1 MKKNFPAMLVA
12 HLNLLRQR
20 AFLLFGCAA
29 VMLLAA
35 HQQSQAAE
43 LRWNNRPFQIVANEK
58 PLPDF
63 LRELAASQNA
73 TAVIDPKVAGVISG
87 KFAGPALG
95 ILNSVCSV
103 NGLTWYFDGAF
114 LFVDLAADAKSDVLP
129 IAAENA
135 GRIAETLVRLHIS
148 DERYPLSI
156 SERDSSVYVTGPRRY
171 VEMVRQAVKLADQRT
186 AMAEGAEIRLFPL
199 KYAWASDFK
208 INRSG
213 KETVIPGVANVLRS
227 LYGRSSNASG
237 AGSGGRAPSAPFSV
251 GANRQIKLRSGE
263 TITAPKIEMGGM
275 TPSAETGGSGGL
287 SGPTIGNE
295 LPQFQADT
303 RMNAVLVRDMP
314 DRMAQYTRLIEA
326 MDVKP
331 RLVEIE
337 VTIMDISS
345 DTLDSL
351 GVDWRAHTPHA
362 DFQTGN
368 GNNSPITFNTTTEGG
383 QIGGVGNTNANGSI
397 ITPIGAV
404 FTASIGNSLRNYL
417 LARVSA
423 LAQNGDANLVARP
436 KVLTL
441 DNNEA
446 SLENLSD
453 FYVRVNGFQDASLFK
468 VTTGTSVRVTPLI
481 VDEAAGRG
489 VMMSINIEDGDISAT
504 QAVDQI
510 PVVLHRT
517 VNTQALIDEGTSLLI
532 AGYSSE
538 QKTSAASVVPV
549 LSNIPVLGHLF
560 KYDQKKLAKQ
570 ERFYLLTPRLVTP
583 ATAASA
589 LPVQPAPSVPP
600 VLPSPPPPVLP
611 PAPNS

>member
-1 MKKNFPAMLVA
+1 VKHFVRFARMIVV
-12 HLNLLRQR
+12 HINLLRQQ
-20 AFLLFGCAA
+20 AFLLFGFAA
-29 VMLLAA
+29 LMLLAA

-63 LRELAASQNA
+63 LRELASSQNV

-87 KFAGPALG
+87 KFAGPALA

-114 LFVDLAADAKSDVLP
+114 LFVDLAADAKSEVLP

-156 SERDSSVYVTGPRRY
+156 SERDASVYVTGPRRY

-186 AMAEGAEIRLFPL
+186 ALAEGAEIRLFPL

-237 AGSGGRAPSAPFSV
+237 GSGGRAPSAPFSV

-263 TITAPKIEMGGM
+263 TITAPKIEMAGM
-275 TPSAETGGSGGL
+275 TPNAETGGGL
-287 SGPTIGNE
+287 AGPSIGNE

-345 DTLDSL
+345 DTLSSLGIDWRLHGRHGDLQIGRGDRGQMTWGGTGSEAGQVGGSDSL
-351 GVDWRAHTPHA
+351 GNPLTPL
-362 DFQTGN
+362 
-368 GNNSPITFNTTTEGG
+368 
-383 QIGGVGNTNANGSI
+383 GSM
-397 ITPIGAV
+397 
-404 FTASIGNSLRNYL
+404 FTAAIGNSARNYL
-417 LARVSA
+417 LARVTA
-423 LAQNGDANLVARP
+423 LATNGNANFVARP
-436 KVLTL
+436 KVMTL
-441 DNNEA
+441 DNTEA
-446 SLENLSD
+446 VLENLSE
-453 FYVRVNGFQDASLFK
+453 FYVRVDGFQDAGLFS
-468 VTTGTSVRVTPLI
+468 VTAGTAVRVTPLVI
-481 VDEAAGRG
+481 DEKGSRA
-489 VMMSINIEDGDISAT
+489 VMMSIDIVDGDLSA
-504 QAVDQI
+504 QSVDKI
-510 PVVLHRT
+510 PIVRRRT
-517 VNTQALIDEGTSLLI
+517 VNTQALVDEGASLLI

-538 QKTSAASVVPV
+538 ERSAATSGVPV
-549 LSNIPVLGHLF
+549 LKDIPGVGNLF
-560 KYDQKKLAKQ
+560 KYNDKKQ
-570 ERFYLLTPRLVTP
+570 INMERFYLLTPRLVLP
-583 ATAASA
+583 GSTANVPQ
-589 LPVQPAPSVPP
+589 LP
-600 VLPSPPPPVLP
+600 LPEVGG
-611 PAPNS
+611 

>member
-263 TITAPKIEMGGM
+263 TITAPKIEMSGM

-345 DTLDSL
+345 DTLSSL
-351 GVDWRAHTPHA
+351 GIDWRLHGRHGDLQIGRGDRGPLTWDGGTSEA
-362 DFQTGN
+362 
-368 GNNSPITFNTTTEGG
+368 G
-383 QIGGVGNTNANGSI
+383 QIGGLTAAGLAT
-397 ITPIGAV
+397 TPLGAM
-404 FTASIGNSLRNYL
+404 FTAAIGNSARNYL
-417 LARVSA
+417 LARVTA
-423 LAQNGDANLVARP
+423 LATSGNANFVARP
-436 KVLTL
+436 KVMTL
-441 DNNEA
+441 DNTEA
-446 SLENLSD
+446 VLENLSE
-453 FYVRVNGFQDASLFK
+453 FYVRVDGFQDAGLFS
-468 VTTGTSVRVTPLI
+468 VTAGTAVRVTPLVI
-481 VDEAAGRG
+481 DEKGNRS
-489 VMMSINIEDGDISAT
+489 VMMSIDIIDGDLSS
-504 QAVDQI
+504 QSVDKI
-510 PVVLHRT
+510 PIVRRRT
-517 VNTQALIDEGTSLLI
+517 VNTQALVDEGGSVLI

-538 QKTSAASVVPV
+538 EKSNVTSGVPV
-549 LSNIPVLGHLF
+549 LKDIPGVGNLF
-560 KYDQKKLAKQ
+560 KYNDKKQ
-570 ERFYLLTPRLVTP
+570 INMERFYLLTPRLVLP
-583 ATAASA
+583 GSTANVPQ
-589 LPVQPAPSVPP
+589 LP
-600 VLPSPPPPVLP
+600 LPEVGG
-611 PAPNS
+611 

>member
-1 MKKNFPAMLVA
+1 MTRPAR
-12 HLNLLRQR
+12 LLAARLALFRQR
-20 AFLLFGCAA
+20 AWLLFGCAA
-29 VMLLAA
+29 LMLLAA
-35 HQQSQAAE
+35 HSQSQAAE

-63 LRELAASQNA
+63 LRELASSQNI

-114 LFVDLAADAKSDVLP
+114 LFVDLAADAKSEVLP

-156 SERDSSVYVTGPRRY
+156 SERDASVYVTGPRRY
-171 VEMVRQAVKLADQRT
+171 VEMVRQAVRLADQRT
-186 AMAEGAEIRLFPL
+186 ALAEGAEIRLFPL

-227 LYGRSSNASG
+227 LYGRTSNASG
-237 AGSGGRAPSAPFSV
+237 GSGGRAPNAPFSV

-263 TITAPKIEMGGM
+263 TITAPKIEMAGM
-275 TPSAETGGSGGL
+275 TPSADSGGAGL
-287 SGPTIGNE
+287 SGPAVGNE

-314 DRMAQYTRLIEA
+314 DRMAQYTRLIDA

-345 DTLDSL
+345 DTLSSL
-351 GVDWRAHTPHA
+351 GIDWRLHGRHA
-362 DFQTGN
+362 DLQIGRGDRGPLTWDG
-368 GNNSPITFNTTTEGG
+368 GTSEAG
-383 QIGGVGNTNANGSI
+383 QIGGVNASNVAT
-397 ITPIGAV
+397 TPLGAM
-404 FTASIGNSLRNYL
+404 FTAAIGNSARNYL
-417 LARVSA
+417 LARVTA
-423 LAQNGDANLVARP
+423 LATSGNANFVARP
-436 KVLTL
+436 KVMTL
-441 DNNEA
+441 DNTEA
-446 SLENLSD
+446 VLENLSE
-453 FYVRVNGFQDASLFK
+453 FYVRVDGFQDAGLFS
-468 VTTGTSVRVTPLI
+468 VTAGTAVRVTPLVI
-481 VDEAAGRG
+481 DEKGSRG
-489 VMMSINIEDGDISAT
+489 VMMSIDIVDGDLSS
-504 QAVDQI
+504 QSVDKI
-510 PVVLHRT
+510 PIVRRRT
-517 VNTQALIDEGTSLLI
+517 VNTQALVDEGASLLI

-538 QKTSAASVVPV
+538 EKSNVTSGVPV
-549 LSNIPVLGHLF
+549 LKDIPGVGNLF
-560 KYDQKKLAKQ
+560 KYADKKQ
-570 ERFYLLTPRLVTP
+570 VNMERFYLLTPRLVLP
-583 ATAASA
+583 GSTANVPQ
-589 LPVQPAPSVPP
+589 LP
-600 VLPSPPPPVLP
+600 LPE
-611 PAPNS
+611 AGG